1 MPVAVPEKSEHL
13 AGGPEH
19 RSAGSGHGRA
29 VTRVGVVRYINTLPL
44 IHGLGRVRGM
54 ALVPD
59 VPSRLVDRLAEG
71 DVDLALCSVVDAVRA
86 PVPVRIVPVGM
97 LGCSGPTL
105 TVRLYSR
112 VPWERVRTLAADTDS
127 HTSRALAEL
136 VLRRRFGA
144 DVQVVDFARASGG
157 RDPGTDAMLMIGDKV
172 IADAPAAGTWP
183 HEMDLGEAW
192 HAWTGLPFVFA
203 TWLARDR
210 MDESSAARVRTAAR
224 VLDHQRRHNRERIDA
239 IVAREAAPHGWP
251 ADVARHYLADLLRFD
266 LDARAREGLARFFAE
281 CAAVGLLPRAEVPA
295 DLDW

>member
-1 MPVAVPEKSEHL
+1 MTGAPP
-13 AGGPEH
+13 
-19 RSAGSGHGRA
+19 
-29 VTRVGVVRYINTLPL
+29 TRVGVVRYINTLPL
-44 IHGLGRVRGM
+44 IHGLGRVHGM

-59 VPSRLVDRLAEG
+59 VPARLVDRLAAG
-71 DVDLALCSVVDAVRA
+71 DVDVALCSVVDAVRS

-97 LGCSGPTL
+97 LGCCGPTL

-136 VLRRRFGA
+136 LLRRRHGA
-144 DVQVVDFARASGG
+144 EVQVVDFARASGT

-203 TWLARDR
+203 TWLARDG
-210 MDESSAARVRTAAR
+210 MDQAATARVRTVAR

-239 IVAREAAPHGWP
+239 IVAREAGPHGWP
-251 ADVARHYLADLLRFD
+251 ADTARTYLRDLLRFD
-266 LDARAREGLARFFAE
+266 FDPKAREGMTRFFAE
-281 CAAVGLLPRAEVPA
+281 CAALGILPRADVPA
-295 DLDW
+295 DLPW